1 MGAARSRVRPLIV
14 GVLAL
19 GAAAAASA
27 ALPANGLGAVALR
40 SSSSA
45 ATAAPGRSLTLP
57 LPGGVSVG
65 DVLVAGVVARVS
77 SRGTVTPPA
86 GWTIVRT
93 DTNVSPYASLTQA
106 LYVRVV
112 GANEPS
118 SYRFEV
124 SASVGVAGAVLAYS
138 GVDTAAPV
146 IASSGLFAAQTKT
159 ITAPSVAASAGAVI
173 AGFFGTN
180 EGGGVAPPSG
190 MSEVVDTAGG
200 GSSIASLEV
209 ASGTQSV
216 GGSSGSRAARIPS
229 RVSSAIGQL
238 IALKPAGT
246 VAPPPSPPPS
256 PPPVVPAGTYFVS
269 PAGSDSAAGTADRPF
284 RTIGHALR
292 LAKAGDTVLVRA
304 GTYTEWAS
312 FEGAGSAGA
321 PVVLGNYPGERPSIT
336 GRLRITGSYF
346 RVSGFAFLGQTSAN
360 RSGTMIYVTG
370 GRHIEITGNEI
381 AKAWTHGIY
390 LDAGAT
396 DITITRNW
404 IHDNGTHA
412 VYDHGIYWETARS
425 GVIANNLV
433 TGNRANGM
441 QLYPNADD
449 VVVTHNTVVG
459 NGRFGIVVGG
469 ESTTSDGNMIVNNVV
484 AFNADYGIRTYW
496 GGPVGSGNVAQ
507 ANLVYGNPKGNTFGS
522 GMTFLNTIVADPK
535 LVARSSGDYHLGS
548 ASPAIDRALA
558 AYAQPVD
565 YEGRSRPQGAA
576 ADLGAFER

>member
-1 MGAARSRVRPLIV
+1 MGAARPRVPPLIV
-14 GVLAL
+14 GVLAV
-19 GAAAAASA
+19 GAAAAAA
-27 ALPANGLGAVALR
+27 ATLPANGLAAIALR

-45 ATAAPGRSLTLP
+45 ATAAPGRSLTLAR
-57 LPGGVSVG
+57 PGGTTVG
-65 DVLVAGVVARVS
+65 DVLVAGVVGRVS
-77 SRGTVTPPA
+77 SRGTVTPPS
-86 GWTIVRT
+86 GWTVVRT

-118 SYRFEV
+118 SYRFEL

-138 GVDTAAPV
+138 GVDTVAPV
-146 IASSGLFAAQTKT
+146 LASSGFFRAQTRT
-159 ITAPSVAASAGAVI
+159 ITAPSVAATAGAAI

-180 EGGGVAPPSG
+180 KKGGVAPPSG
-190 MSEVVDTAGG
+190 MSEIVDTAGG

-209 ASGTQSV
+209 AAAIHSA
-216 GGSSGSRAARIPS
+216 GGSTGSREAAIPS
-229 RVSSAIGQL
+229 LVSSAIGQL

-246 VAPPPSPPPS
+246 VAPPPSPA
-256 PPPVVPAGTYFVS
+256 PVVPAGTYFVS
-269 PAGSDSAAGTADRPF
+269 PAGSDSAPGTAERPF
-284 RTIGHALR
+284 RTIGSALR

-321 PVVLGNYPGERPSIT
+321 PVVLSNYPGERPSIT

-370 GRHIEITGNEI
+370 GRHVEITGNEI
-381 AKAWTHGIY
+381 ANAWTHGIY

-396 DITITRNW
+396 DIAITRNW

-522 GMTFLNTIVADPK
+522 GMTFLNSIVADPK
-535 LVARSSGDYHLGS
+535 FVARSSGDYHLGS
-548 ASPAIDRALA
+548 GSPAIDRALA

-565 YEGRSRPQGAA
+565 YDGRSRPQGAA